1 MGTQTTTRAKQIWA
15 VHLPSL
21 ITPRPVT
28 EPEAPRRA
36 TLVAAVA
43 VATAATTTRHT
54 SRRVVPRTRRQQ
66 LLGRLSLQW
75 RLWWLVNAIQHRQQD
90 SNFNLSSAP
99 RLLVRDMINNNLFR
113 QLQRPPAPRLDS
125 IECRSGDFSRLDSIE
140 HRAPKGATHIHVGL
154 RPPHEPSARVTGT
167 CVLELI

>member
-1 MGTQTTTRAKQIWA
+1 M
-15 VHLPSL
+15 HLPSL

-66 LLGRLSLQW
+66 PTTAAGAGRGPPSLAGS
-75 RLWWLVNAIQHRQQD
+75 LAATAIARPAQPAVAALAAGERDPTSSTRQQLQPVV
-90 SNFNLSSAP
+90 SPKTP
-99 RLLVRDMINNNLFR
+99 R
-113 QLQRPPAPRLDS
+113 QRHDKQQP
-125 IECRSGDFSRLDSIE
+125 F
-140 HRAPKGATHIHVGL
+140 
-154 RPPHEPSARVTGT
+154 
-167 CVLELI
+167 

>member
-15 VHLPSL
+15 VHLPDL

-66 LLGRLSLQW
+66 PTTAAGAGRGPPSLAGS
-75 RLWWLVNAIQHRQQD
+75 LAAIARPAQPAVAALAAGERDPTSSTRQQ
-90 SNFNLSSAP
+90 LQP
-99 RLLVRDMINNNLFR
+99 VVR
-113 QLQRPPAPRLDS
+113 
-125 IECRSGDFSRLDSIE
+125 
-140 HRAPKGATHIHVGL
+140 
-154 RPPHEPSARVTGT
+154 
-167 CVLELI
+167 